1 MASPERALVIP
12 RVFTQDEMTRLRAG
26 LVPEEMEDKWFVVF
40 TDDELRLHRSW
51 TGNHVYTVRFE
62 PAPWGERI
70 TELLVDT
77 ASGATLEGACERLFW
92 VLDVVVLGR
101 GLRDLPSNLPRPP
114 EIVLERVDITTLA
127 DDVIVNAANESLL
140 GGGGVDGAIHRAA
153 GRELLLACRSLP
165 EVRPGVRCPTGEARI
180 TPAFGKLRARW
191 VVHAVGPRF
200 RGDGQ
205 DARLLASAIR
215 SALTLAE
222 QYGARSVALP
232 RSRAACTRT
241 RSTPPRRSR
250 SGWCTSAR
258 GVSTPS
264 ASRSSMRRRCRL
276 GNARWQ
282 LVQREDPRE
291 GDARASATETCLR
304 SPRSPEDGSALR
316 RLARDVGDQSP
327 QTLTRHELT
336 LELLT
341 WVSPGV
347 ASHIARALRKRSE
360 AEQIRSVL
368 GFDASSIEGDLP

>member
-1 MASPERALVIP
+1 MESPERALVIS
-12 RVFTQDEMTRLRAG
+12 RVFTHDEMTRLRAG

-51 TGNHVYTVRFE
+51 TGHHVYTARFE
-62 PAPWGERI
+62 PAPWGERV
-70 TELLVDT
+70 TELVVDT
-77 ASGATLEGACERLFW
+77 ASGATLEGACEMLFW

-101 GLRDLPSNLPRPP
+101 GLRDLPSSLPRAP

-165 EVRPGVRCPTGEARI
+165 EVRRGVRCPTGEARI

-200 RGDGQ
+200 RGDGT

-232 RSRAACTRT
+232 AISCGVYAYPLDAAAKIAIGVVDERA
-241 RSTPPRRSR
+241 
-250 SGWCTSAR
+250 W
-258 GVSTPS
+258 
-264 ASRSSMRRRCRL
+264 RL
-276 GNARWQ
+276 DTVRF
-282 LVQREDPRE
+282 
-291 GDARASATETCLR
+291 
-304 SPRSPEDGSALR
+304 AL
-316 RLARDVGDQSP
+316 
-327 QTLTRHELT
+327 
-336 LELLT
+336 
-341 WVSPGV
+341 
-347 ASHIARALRKRSE
+347 
-360 AEQIRSVL
+360 
-368 GFDASSIEGDLP
+368 FDAATLSAWQRAVAARPSGGSP